1 MSNEPNTPM
10 DDDILDPQDM
20 QVTLE
25 LDDGTEMDCQ
35 ILTIFEVQEQDYIA
49 LAPIDQIGNDECEVF
64 FYRYFE
70 DEEGNPTL
78 DNLESDEEFE
88 IVSDIF
94 DQIMDD
100 EEFDQM

>member
-35 ILTIFEVQEQDYIA
+35 ILTIFEVEEQDYIA
-49 LAPIDQIGNDECEVF
+49 LALIDQIGNDECEVF
-64 FYRYFE
+64 LIAILKMKRKS
-70 DEEGNPTL
+70 DL